1 MPAPARLA
9 FALLL
14 LAAPIVAHAQGTAP
28 GQGVTRPIPQG
39 TPPAEPPAP
48 RPGTLS
54 DGRPKQDTGGG
65 SANTAPGTAS
75 SLPLPQ
81 PGQANPAD
89 KQ

>member
-14 LAAPIVAHAQGTAP
+14 LAAPPVALAQGTAP

-39 TPPAEPPAP
+39 PLPEQPPAP

-54 DGRPKQDTGGG
+54 DGRPKEDPGGG
-65 SANTAPGTAS
+65 AANTAPGVNS
-75 SLPLPQ
+75 NLPLP
-81 PGQANPAD
+81 PAGQANPPE
-89 KQ
+89 KR